1 MHRTHVFVSGCLIVA
16 LTAGAGAQSKP
27 NFSGTWKL
35 NPAESDFTDHGTV
48 PDRLVRTLR
57 HNGNTL
63 GYMEDWQKGDRKNHF
78 DIELEIG
85 GGADES
91 DAAGIVKVEWKDS
104 TLLVHILYNPGTPRQ
119 AEQSEIW
126 SLGDDGKKL
135 TDQTVWRTAKGQEFH
150 IRRVFDKQP

>member
-1 MHRTHVFVSGCLIVA
+1 MRRIPFIVSGCLFFA
-16 LTAGAGAQSKP
+16 LAACAGAQSKP

-35 NPAESDFTDHGTV
+35 NLAESDYTDHGVV

-63 GYMEDWQKGDRKNHF
+63 GYMEDWQKGDRKSHF

-91 DAAGIVKVEWKDS
+91 DAAGIVKV
-104 TLLVHILYNPGTPRQ
+104 
-119 AEQSEIW
+119 
-126 SLGDDGKKL
+126 
-135 TDQTVWRTAKGQEFH
+135 
-150 IRRVFDKQP
+150 